1 MGGRG
6 GGGKG
11 NSYNGLYGEA
21 PPERGT
27 FFMIQVHESCVG
39 ITLVE
44 VHERVEKSV
53 ISVFKRAQNGQQMH
67 IMAVKEP
74 RKLSGFVIYSYLKE
88 SAFTAVKRDAMLQ
101 TRSVKG
107 VPFVNR
113 RYTKGVPFLPKMVY
127 SRVRG

>member
-1 MGGRG
+1 
-6 GGGKG
+6 
-11 NSYNGLYGEA
+11 
-21 PPERGT
+21 
-27 FFMIQVHESCVG
+27 MIQVHESCVG

-44 VHERVEKSV
+44 VHQRVEESV

-88 SAFTAVKRDAMLQ
+88 SAFTAVKRDAKLQ

-113 RYTKGVPFLPKMVY
+113 RYTKGLPFLPKMVY